1 MEENINEFYKKK
13 ITEMVTACDNERWLR
28 AIYTF
33 IKNLLTQK
41 KAKGLRIALG
51 FSLFFL
57 ALICD

>member
-1 MEENINEFYKKK
+1 MEENTNEFYKRK

-28 AIYTF
+28 AIYAF

-51 FSLFFL
+51 FFL
-57 ALICD
+57 LVF